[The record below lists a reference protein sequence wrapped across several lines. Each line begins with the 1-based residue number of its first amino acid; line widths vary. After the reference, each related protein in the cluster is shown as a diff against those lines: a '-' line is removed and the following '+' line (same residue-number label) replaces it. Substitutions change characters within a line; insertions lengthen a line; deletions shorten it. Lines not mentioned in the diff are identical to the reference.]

1 MSEVTILLAVLFFL
15 PNIVAYSRGHNS
27 AHAIL
32 ALNILLGWTGIGW
45 IVAMVWALTSNVTKK
60 EKAKIW

>member
-1 MSEVTILLAVLFFL
+1 MEPLTLTLLVLFFA
-15 PNIVAYSRGHNS
+15 PNMIAYARGHRS

-32 ALNILLGWTGIGW
+32 ALNILLGWTALGW
-45 IVAMVWALTSNVTKK
+45 IIAMVWALTGNVKAK

>member
-1 MSEVTILLAVLFFL
+1 MSEVTILLVVLFFL

-32 ALNILLGWTGIGW
+32 ALNILLGWTVLGW
-45 IVAMVWALTSNVTKK
+45 VVAMVWALTGNVTKR